1 MATFAK
7 VSKKSPQ
14 GLTQVASSLHG
25 GTPNLNMKDWYQTT
39 TQKLIEKASG
49 KNVRKRN
56 TKKAQQEAKERSSLL
71 STSSDKKG
79 VKFSGGAFQADYFSS
94 KFQRRGTLLYSI
106 ISDLNYKF
114 TGTGGKPNANQ
125 DQVLRVASFGGGP
138 GTDIAGI
145 TWGQRTIYKDT
156 RFACTL
162 YDYEKTWKRYIS
174 TLAKSFEEVSGSNVS
189 IEFQPCDVTKG
200 LVDNSN
206 RKIERVEDV
215 DICLFFYVCHETSN
229 AAKKGKLMFYRDL
242 CSRLKPGCVVIL
254 ADVKGK
260 SKKDLQL
267 VYSTLK
273 GSRKVNDLKLR
284 KKPNA
289 EVVVFSYEL

>member
-7 VSKKSPQ
+7 VSKTK
-14 GLTQVASSLHG
+14 TQRLVQASSLPDG
-25 GTPNLNMKDWYQTT
+25 LPNLDMKDWYQTT

-49 KNVRKRN
+49 GNSKSKNS
-56 TKKAQQEAKERSSLL
+56 KKAQLEAKERSSLL

-79 VKFSGGAFQADYFSS
+79 VKFSGGAFQANYFSS

-106 ISDLNYKF
+106 LSDLNYKF
-114 TGTGGKPNANQ
+114 INTNEKSKKKQ
-125 DQVLRVASFGGGP
+125 EQVLRVASFGGGP

-145 TWGQRTIYKDT
+145 TWGQRTIYRDT
-156 RFACTL
+156 RFVCTL
-162 YDYEKTWKRYIS
+162 YDYEKTWKRYVS
-174 TLAKSFEEVSGSNVS
+174 TLAKSFEEVSGSKVS
-189 IEFQPCDVTKG
+189 IKFKPCDVTKG
-200 LVDNSN
+200 LGDNSN

-273 GSRKVNDLKLR
+273 GSRKVNDLRLR

-289 EVVVFSYEL
+289 EVVVFSYVR

>member
-7 VSKKSPQ
+7 VSKKKTQRLAEASVLPG
-14 GLTQVASSLHG
+14 GLPKLD
-25 GTPNLNMKDWYQTT
+25 MKEWYQAT

-49 KNVRKRN
+49 GNSKNKN
-56 TKKAQQEAKERSSLL
+56 SKKAQLEAKERSSLL

-106 ISDLNYKF
+106 LSDLNYNF
-114 TGTGGKPNANQ
+114 NNNNGKAKTKQ
-125 DQVLRVASFGGGP
+125 EQVLRVASFGGGP

-156 RFACTL
+156 RFVCTL

-174 TLAKSFEEVSGSNVS
+174 TLAKSFEEVSGSKVS
-189 IEFQPCDVTKG
+189 IKFQPCDVTKG
-200 LVDNSN
+200 LGDNSN